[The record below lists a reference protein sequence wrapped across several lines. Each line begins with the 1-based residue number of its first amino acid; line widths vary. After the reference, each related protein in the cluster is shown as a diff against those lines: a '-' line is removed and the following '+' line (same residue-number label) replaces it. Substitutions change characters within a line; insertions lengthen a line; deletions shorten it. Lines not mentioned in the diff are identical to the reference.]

1 MFTSLIK
8 DKLGI
13 EYEKRIIAFDPD
25 DVISKSSIISGA
37 ENWTFSV
44 INYVDIERFRYA
56 YEKNIKN
63 NQEPYLVVITDNI
76 YLPYDIRKAFYYVD
90 LSYEEIFPQLN
101 TYSLKIA
108 RNLNLDLVAI
118 AYDDVYT
125 NYNEKETNNFIQ
137 ETIYKRVYLEKYVQI
152 TTAKINAILEGEMEY
167 GDWFVVADI
176 FGELNTLINYSKNN
190 ISLTDIKKAANV
202 KFKEYISN
210 KYKTLSSLSYYKTPI
225 LVNKTLDYIFTN
237 NTSNKFVLIIMDG
250 MSISDWQAIASYM
263 EGIRYNSLHSFAFIP
278 TTTSISRQS
287 LVSGKYPMQL
297 ENPFKIYK
305 EKNAFIE
312 KCLDNGY
319 KKNQI
324 RYHRGYDVDADKAA
338 RCMCIII
345 NGIDDIIHSQQR
357 GQKGMF
363 DDVSA
368 LAKTGRV
375 QNLISKLYKNG
386 FTVYIGSDHGNTES
400 ICIGNKQSTGIEME
414 SKCQKAIVYKKFADY
429 KDTKEKF
436 NLFEFEGTYL
446 PKDYLYLL
454 CEDNQAFG
462 NKGKEIMTHGGITL
476 EEVIVPFIEICEVD

>member
-1 MFTSLIK
+1 MLINLLK
-8 DKLGI
+8 DKLSI
-13 EYEKRIIAFDPD
+13 DYEKRIIAFDPD
-25 DVISKSSIISGA
+25 AILSKCDIIKA
-37 ENWTFSV
+37 AKNMDFN
-44 INYVDIERFRYA
+44 IIFYVDVEQLRYI
-56 YEKNIKN
+56 YEKDMKN
-63 NQEPYLVVITDNI
+63 NQESYLVVITDNI

-108 RNLNLDLVAI
+108 KNMNLDLVAI

-125 NYNEKETNNFIQ
+125 NINEKETNNFIQ
-137 ETIYKRVYLEKYVQI
+137 DTIYNRVYLEKYVQI
-152 TTAKINAILEGEMEY
+152 TTVKINTILESEMEY
-167 GDWFVVADI
+167 CDWFVVADI
-176 FGELNTLINYSKNN
+176 FGKLNTLINYSKNN
-190 ISLTDIKKAANV
+190 ISLMRIKKAANV
-202 KFKEYISN
+202 KFKEYIFN

-225 LVNKTLDYIFTN
+225 LVNKILDYIFTN
-237 NTSNKFVLIIMDG
+237 NTSNKIALIIMDG
-250 MSISDWQAIASYM
+250 MSISDWQAIARYM
-263 EGIRYNSLHSFAFIP
+263 EGISYNSLHSFAFIP

-312 KCLDNGY
+312 KCLDSGY

-324 RYHRGYDVDADKAA
+324 RYHRGYDVDVDKAT

-345 NGIDDIIHSQQR
+345 NDIDDFIHSQQR

-363 DDVSA
+363 DDVSS
-368 LAKTGRV
+368 LAKTGHIR
-375 QNLISKLYKNG
+375 NLISKLYKDG
-386 FTVYIGSDHGNTES
+386 FTVYISSDHGNTES